1 MRIQQVRKTGI
12 FSLFHQ
18 AAFKKSLTNH
28 NTLGAFLAMG
38 VSGRYSSL
46 WLKNKSFRYVTFVAL
61 SSQKH
66 QNIPP
71 VTALLMHP
79 PGPSH
84 CTMYC
89 DVRLGSHSALALR
102 QDEPLLSQSQGLRV
116 CSSSCDPFGR
126 PSSLY
131 CTVQTMHYTLQPHT
145 RGALLSITGSFIQL
159 FKQNSRTERKVSH
172 HCGVAMSQRI
182 MLDLKQVMS
191 ISSSWSLWFL
201 SLS

>member
-1 MRIQQVRKTGI
+1 M
-12 FSLFHQ
+12 S
-18 AAFKKSLTNH
+18 
-28 NTLGAFLAMG
+28 
-38 VSGRYSSL
+38 
-46 WLKNKSFRYVTFVAL
+46 
-61 SSQKH
+61 
-66 QNIPP
+66 
-71 VTALLMHP
+71 
-79 PGPSH
+79 
-84 CTMYC
+84 YC
-89 DVRLGSHSALALR
+89 DVRLGCHSALALR

-131 CTVQTMHYTLQPHT
+131 CAVQTMHYTLQPHT
-145 RGALLSITGSFIQL
+145 SGAFLSITGSFIQL

-201 SLS
+201 SLSREVFLLDEIFRNFKNRTHTEFNVLEPCN

>member
-1 MRIQQVRKTGI
+1 MHSRLWEI
-12 FSLFHQ
+12 LFLVPQ
-18 AAFKKSLTNH
+18 EQIL
-28 NTLGAFLAMG
+28 
-38 VSGRYSSL
+38 
-46 WLKNKSFRYVTFVAL
+46 SFVTFVAL

-89 DVRLGSHSALALR
+89 DVRLGCHSALALR

-131 CTVQTMHYTLQPHT
+131 CAVQYSTVLHYSHT
-145 RGALLSITGSFIQL
+145 PEEHFSQSLEASFNFSNKIP
-159 FKQNSRTERKVSH
+159 ERNGKLVIIV
-172 HCGVAMSQRI
+172 G
-182 MLDLKQVMS
+182 
-191 ISSSWSLWFL
+191 
-201 SLS
+201 